1 MFWTKFVELCAKN
14 NTKPNPVA
22 TELGISSGTV
32 TKWKKGLSTPS
43 DVSVKKIAD
52 YFNVPVEYLVSKKG
66 DKKIRPTEIGESNL
80 SEALEE
86 AVILLKEMSESERQ
100 IAVRVLRG
108 LKDAEDM

>member
-1 MFWTKFVELCAKN
+1 MFWANFVALCAKN

-52 YFNVPVEYLVSKKG
+52 YFNVPVADLVGK
-66 DKKIRPTEIGESNL
+66 DKKIRPSENIGESNL
-80 SEALEE
+80 SESMEE
-86 AVILLKEMSESERQ
+86 AFIILNEMSESERQ
-100 IAVRVLRG
+100 LAVRVLRG
-108 LKDAEDM
+108 LRNSEDN